1 MGCDADGSVNQFAEE
16 IKMNLGA
23 QMMVIY
29 IFVTTTYRKRYLKDV
44 TLQNKELA
52 FVFEEEKT
60 LVAIGDASM
69 PFQRWF
75 LVVLDQVGP
84 RLPYFRRN
92 ED

>member
-52 FVFEEEKT
+52 FVFEEEKNTRGNRRCFYAFST
-60 LVAIGDASM
+60 LVFGRTRSS
-69 PFQRWF
+69 
-75 LVVLDQVGP
+75 
-84 RLPYFRRN
+84 
-92 ED
+92 